1 LFHSP
6 KRQSEYQGYRAAVSD
21 RPTSGTATPILIGA
35 GMIAV
40 AILLSTLVTAVGT
53 RFVGI
58 QSPAEDA
65 MWLVDRLNGSVY
77 KCQAP
82 EHGKASCDAEI
93 ATGSIE
99 SGRNGQHP
107 DAFKVP

>member
-65 MWLVDRLNGSVY
+65 MWLVDRLNGNVY
-77 KCQAP
+77 KCQAM
-82 EHGKASCDAEI
+82 EHGKALCDAEI

-99 SGRNGQHP
+99 SERNGQHP
-107 DAFKVP
+107 DALKVP